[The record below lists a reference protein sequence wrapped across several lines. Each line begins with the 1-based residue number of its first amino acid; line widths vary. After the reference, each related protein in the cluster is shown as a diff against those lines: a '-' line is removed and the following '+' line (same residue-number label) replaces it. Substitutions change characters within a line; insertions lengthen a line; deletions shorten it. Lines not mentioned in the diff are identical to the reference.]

1 MRIAHVPPRR
11 LPVHRL
17 TRAPLR
23 FSFPFLGSWGRNL
36 ETAGEDPFAAGQYA
50 INWVKGFQNAK
61 EAPAPLQASSCC
73 KHFVANEL
81 DGWNGTDR
89 DHIDSY
95 VPQQDLVDSYLP
107 SFQACV
113 EEGKVTG
120 IMCSCEFRGS
130 SAAALAG
137 SSHTDQSALEP
148 PADNAVN
155 GVPSCANDWLLT
167 TLLRDSWGFDG
178 YVTTDC
184 DAADDVYNAHHASAP

>member
-1 MRIAHVPPRR
+1 VRDLSLPR
-11 LPVHRL
+11 
-17 TRAPLR
+17 A
-23 FSFPFLGSWGRNL
+23 
-36 ETAGEDPFAAGQYA
+36 
-50 INWVKGFQNAK
+50 GFQNAK

-120 IMCSCEFRGS
+120 IMCSCEFEPGS
-130 SAAALAG
+130 LSL
-137 SSHTDQSALEP
+137 
-148 PADNAVN
+148 
-155 GVPSCANDWLLT
+155 
-167 TLLRDSWGFDG
+167 
-178 YVTTDC
+178 
-184 DAADDVYNAHHASAP
+184 SAPRLR